1 VHTLVVTISISQ
13 KRRARIGKF
22 GLTSKMNH
30 NIWWAR
36 HRTIIIS
43 GHVEMSSQC
52 IKDLSRICEVC
63 FESIDICGGV
73 WKGDE
78 VQIQDF
84 MAFA

>member
-1 VHTLVVTISISQ
+1 
-13 KRRARIGKF
+13 
-22 GLTSKMNH
+22 
-30 NIWWAR
+30 
-36 HRTIIIS
+36 
-43 GHVEMSSQC
+43 MSSQC

>member
-1 VHTLVVTISISQ
+1 VHKLVVSISTSQ
-13 KRRARIGKF
+13 ERQARVGKF

-36 HRTIIIS
+36 HRTIIIPR
-43 GHVEMSSQC
+43 HVEMSSQR
-52 IKDLSRICEVC
+52 IEDLSRICEVC

-78 VQIQDF
+78 VQIQYF
-84 MAFA
+84 VAFA